1 MSERPIR
8 LLLADDQ
15 QLLRAGFKMV
25 LGAEPDIDIVGEA
38 SDGIEAFD
46 LARRL
51 VPDVVLMDIRMP
63 RRDGVA
69 ATGDIVEASL
79 NTRVLV
85 LTTFD
90 LDEYVVG
97 ALRAGAAG
105 FLTKDA
111 PATDLVEAIR
121 TVHRGGA
128 VVAPHI
134 LSTLLGRLAEHH
146 HPEDDKAPALLE
158 SLTSREREVLMLL
171 AKGLTNAEI
180 ADALTVGETTVKTHV
195 GHLLTK
201 LNVRDRVQAVVL
213 AYETGL
219 VRPSR

>member
-69 ATGDIVEASL
+69 ATTDIATVRRRAIIALAPYDGPEVEAALERARSD
-79 NTRVLV
+79 RDWQVRQAAE
-85 LTTFD
+85 D
-90 LDEYVVG
+90 L
-97 ALRAGAAG
+97 
-105 FLTKDA
+105 
-111 PATDLVEAIR
+111 I
-121 TVHRGGA
+121 
-128 VVAPHI
+128 
-134 LSTLLGRLAEHH
+134 AE
-146 HPEDDKAPALLE
+146 
-158 SLTSREREVLMLL
+158 
-171 AKGLTNAEI
+171 
-180 ADALTVGETTVKTHV
+180 
-195 GHLLTK
+195 
-201 LNVRDRVQAVVL
+201 
-213 AYETGL
+213 
-219 VRPSR
+219 